1 MIEFFKDILKKYKF
15 HRSADR
21 IGPDMPFSHWRLF
34 LNSKMTKLCKS
45 KFSYFGEGADFRPH
59 AYAMHCK
66 NISIGKNVIVR
77 PGSVIE
83 ADEFAKVVFEDDVM
97 LGPNVYF
104 YVNDHKFERRDI
116 PLIEQGYLPSEDIIV
131 KNGAWIG
138 ANSTILCGV
147 TIGVNA
153 VVGAGSVVTK
163 NVPDFTIVAGI
174 PAKKIKC
181 IPSDSDSEPDSD
193 LELNPE

>member
-1 MIEFFKDILKKYKF
+1 MISLLKDILRKYRF
-15 HRSADR
+15 HKVADR

-34 LNSKMTKLCKS
+34 YKSKMEKLCRA
-45 KFSYFGEGADFRPH
+45 KFAYFGEGADFRPH
-59 AYAMHCK
+59 AYAMVCK
-66 NISIGKNVIVR
+66 NISIGKNVVIR

-83 ADEFAKVVFEDDVM
+83 ADEYARVIIEDNVM

-131 KNGAWIG
+131 RNGAWIG

-147 TIGVNA
+147 SIGVNA
-153 VVGAGSVVTK
+153 VVGAGSVVTHD
-163 NVPDFTIVAGI
+163 VPDFTIVAGV
-174 PAKKIKC
+174 PARKIKAF
-181 IPSDSDSEPDSD
+181 
-193 LELNPE
+193 

>member
-1 MIEFFKDILKKYKF
+1 MIKFFNDIIKKYKF
-15 HRSADR
+15 HKSADR

-34 LNSKMTKLCKS
+34 FQSKMTKLCKS
-45 KFSYFGEGADFRPH
+45 KFAYFGDGADFRPH

-66 NISIGKNVIVR
+66 NILIGAHVIVR

-83 ADEFAKVVFEDDVM
+83 ADEFAKVVIEDNVM

-116 PLIEQGYLPSEDIIV
+116 PLIDQGYLPSEDIIV

-153 VVGAGSVVTK
+153 VIGAGSVVTK
-163 NVPDFTIVAGI
+163 DVPDFAIVAGV
-174 PAKKIKC
+174 PAKVIKY
-181 IPSDSDSEPDSD
+181 IPSEPNS
-193 LELNPE
+193 